1 MIKIVEIIDSF
12 SIDELTQRVSN
23 KSKSIVMNINAVY
36 FTDYEYD
43 VRVSPYSTLLID
55 WFDDDKNELSLEIG
69 KDYLGYYCDGKV
81 VKEVDSIDITTVDK
95 ILLAVSIIE
104 NDISLSVFKK

>member
-1 MIKIVEIIDSF
+1 MIKIFEIIDSF
-12 SIDELTQRVSN
+12 TIDELTQRVSN

-55 WFDDDKNELSLEIG
+55 WFDGSNELSLEIG

-104 NDISLSVFKK
+104 NDISLSVNKK

>member
-1 MIKIVEIIDSF
+1 MIKIVELIDSF

-55 WFDDDKNELSLEIG
+55 WFDGENELSLEIG

-81 VKEVDSIDITTVDK
+81 VKAVDSIDITTDDR

>member
-1 MIKIVEIIDSF
+1 MIKIFEIIDSF
-12 SIDELTQRVSN
+12 TIDELTQRVSN

-55 WFDDDKNELSLEIG
+55 WFDGSNELSLEIG

-104 NDISLSVFKK
+104 DDISLTVNKK